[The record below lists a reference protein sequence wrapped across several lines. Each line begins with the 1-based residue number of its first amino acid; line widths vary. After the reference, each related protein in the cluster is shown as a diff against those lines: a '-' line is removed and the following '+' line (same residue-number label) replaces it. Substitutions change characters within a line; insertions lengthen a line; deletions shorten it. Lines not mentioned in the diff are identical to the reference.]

1 MYQKFIMFK
10 REQKIWDE
18 RVNLDLNKFQQ
29 NHSVI
34 MLKDRSNKQNTFKKS
49 KTLIDNYG
57 IDK

>member
-34 MLKDRSNKQNTFKKS
+34 MLKDRSNKQNTLKKS